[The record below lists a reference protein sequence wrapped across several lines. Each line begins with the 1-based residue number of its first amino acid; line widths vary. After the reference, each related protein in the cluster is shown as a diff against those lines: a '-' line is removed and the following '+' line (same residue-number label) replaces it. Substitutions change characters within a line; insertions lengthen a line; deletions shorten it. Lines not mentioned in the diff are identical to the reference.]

1 MTRPVG
7 EKDVSSGSRR
17 RAGGEGQEDRM
28 GGRGK
33 TRSETHLLA
42 LSREDDDGGED
53 EGDERERS
61 DGGEE
66 LGLVELLRFDKDE
79 EAASEKCE
87 GERDACSIE
96 MGVSEG
102 KAERRAKVDSPR
114 KAATLRATVT

>member
-1 MTRPVG
+1 MGTG
-7 EKDVSSGSRR
+7 DW
-17 RAGGEGQEDRM
+17 A

-33 TRSETHLLA
+33 MRFETHLLA

-87 GERDACSIE
+87 GERDAFSIE
-96 MGVSEG
+96 MGVSDVEP
-102 KAERRAKVDSPR
+102 E
-114 KAATLRATVT
+114 